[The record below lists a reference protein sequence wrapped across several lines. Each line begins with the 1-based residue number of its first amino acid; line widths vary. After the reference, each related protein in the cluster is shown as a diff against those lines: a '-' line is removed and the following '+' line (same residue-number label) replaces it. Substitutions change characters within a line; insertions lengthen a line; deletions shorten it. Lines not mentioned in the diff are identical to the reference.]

1 MVDANEFVDTEF
13 VGFILARIPNR
24 IFSPELSFQVVGS
37 ESGVGEILTNECRA
51 WSPVFRVQSEV
62 FLASAD
68 DDPRP
73 QH

>member
-1 MVDANEFVDTEF
+1 MDTEF
-13 VGFILARIPNR
+13 VGFILARIPNP

-37 ESGVGEILTNECRA
+37 ESGVGEMLTNECRA
-51 WSPVFRVQSEV
+51 WSPVFPSVQSEV

-73 QH
+73 PD